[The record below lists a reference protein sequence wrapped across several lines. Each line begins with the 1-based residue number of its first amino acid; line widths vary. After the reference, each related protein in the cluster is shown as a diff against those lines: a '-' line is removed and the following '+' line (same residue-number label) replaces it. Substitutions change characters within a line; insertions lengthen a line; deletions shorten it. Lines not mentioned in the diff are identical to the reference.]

1 MPKTSMQ
8 SYQNWKV
15 SIVLYNGNRARIV
28 TGDAKHTFYRG
39 SKYVRR
45 PSAVISVPL
54 IFREN
59 KKRSILLCVV
69 AVFRRYLLAKARLLS
84 SLHRTKSGVKKF
96 NGDGTSFHH
105 IVDAVDAL
113 IVLLEIHVR
122 QRHTFFPNLKPRS
135 D

>member
-1 MPKTSMQ
+1 METEPELLLETRNTHFIAAANPKT
-8 SYQNWKV
+8 N
-15 SIVLYNGNRARIV
+15 
-28 TGDAKHTFYRG
+28 
-39 SKYVRR
+39 VRR

>member
-1 MPKTSMQ
+1 MQ

-28 TGDAKHTFYRG
+28 TGDAKHRFYRG
-39 SKYVRR
+39 SKSQDKCSPTECSNLGTIDFQGEQEAINSSMRCCCL
-45 PSAVISVPL
+45 SAI
-54 IFREN
+54 
-59 KKRSILLCVV
+59 
-69 AVFRRYLLAKARLLS
+69 LLAKARLLS
-84 SLHRTKSGVKKF
+84 SLRRTKSGVKKF